1 LSRSKNNKL
10 KSTGVRVFSCSA
22 GRRGSG
28 GQRGRKHS
36 RAPVLVEFTAAA
48 REPTR
53 RQWRWRVEGRGAGDH
68 TGPEDFPCTVK
79 DLWGLFCN
87 F

>member
-1 LSRSKNNKL
+1 LAEAERTGRNRGQKVLSRSKNNKL

-48 REPTR
+48 RAPPVAVARGRTR
-53 RQWRWRVEGRGAGDH
+53 RR
-68 TGPEDFPCTVK
+68 
-79 DLWGLFCN
+79 
-87 F
+87 